1 MQKFIMNIFNK
12 DIISNSAVLES
23 EAKRKSIKSDPACK
37 VFSTKPA
44 TIVSTQ

>member
-23 EAKRKSIKSDPACK
+23 EAKRKRINLNQPK
-37 VFSTKPA
+37 KPWG
-44 TIVSTQ
+44 

>member
-23 EAKRKSIKSDPACK
+23 EAKGLNQALPCK
-37 VFSTKPA
+37 VFSTKPS

>member
-23 EAKRKSIKSDPACK
+23 EAKRKSIKLYAYRL
-37 VFSTKPA
+37 TL
-44 TIVSTQ
+44 I

>member
-23 EAKRKSIKSDPACK
+23 EAKRKRIK
-37 VFSTKPA
+37 
-44 TIVSTQ
+44 